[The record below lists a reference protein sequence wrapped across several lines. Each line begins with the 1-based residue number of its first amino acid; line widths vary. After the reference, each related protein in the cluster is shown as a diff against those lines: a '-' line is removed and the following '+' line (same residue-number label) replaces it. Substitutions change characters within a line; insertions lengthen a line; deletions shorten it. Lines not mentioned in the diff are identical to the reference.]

1 MATIQQSIEAV
12 GLIRRTQRVA
22 VTVTNGAAAGTF
34 ELPRGAVVHGVDRDT
49 PTAIPGT
56 PTTTNLRLGSA
67 ANGQEYVAD
76 VDLKG
81 QGYSSLTVVY
91 AMRNAAASDDVTVHY
106 TVASAG
112 GTAADQDGSIIL
124 YVHYHIAA

>member
-1 MATIQQSIEAV
+1 MANVLQKLEAR
-12 GLIRRTQRVA
+12 GLLQRSLRVPI
-22 VTVTNGAAAGTF
+22 TVTNGAAAGTF
-34 ELPRGAVVHGVDRDT
+34 DLPKGAVVQGVDRDT
-49 PTAIPGT
+49 PTTIPGT

-76 VDLKG
+76 VDLKD

-112 GTAADQDGSIIL
+112 GTAADQDGSIVL
-124 YVHYHIAA
+124 YVHYLIRP